1 LLAAFDIDTGASFS
15 RCPLQGPFHRWT
27 AGVAWQALTPIKAE
41 EIQMPKYLITG
52 SYTAEG
58 AKGLIKEGGTARREV
73 AERAAASV
81 GATVE
86 AYYFA
91 FGKDDFYLIID
102 APGNAAVSA
111 FSLAVSA
118 AGGAHAR
125 TVVLITPEEMDA
137 AHDLKPDY
145 SPPGG

>member
-1 LLAAFDIDTGASFS
+1 
-15 RCPLQGPFHRWT
+15 
-27 AGVAWQALTPIKAE
+27 
-41 EIQMPKYLITG
+41 MPKYLITG

-58 AKGLIKEGGTARREV
+58 AKGPIKDGGTARRQV
-73 AERAAASV
+73 AEAAAASV

-86 AYYFA
+86 GYYFA

-125 TVVLITPEEMDA
+125 TVVLLTPEEIDA
-137 AHDLKPDY
+137 ASNLKPDY
-145 SPPGG
+145 TPPGG